1 MKRMKLAVLILA
13 AAVYSAPS
21 WAAPETVI
29 AKVNGHDITES
40 EIKYAEAEIGSQLT
54 GVPTQNRRRVLVEYL
69 IETHLMADAA
79 EKADLAKGN
88 AFEERMDYYR
98 LRALR
103 DTFFEKKVRDGV
115 PESEAKALYDER
127 VKSIPTQEEIRA
139 RHILVKTEDE
149 AKKVSKELQDGGDFG
164 KLAEKYSQDRGGQ
177 GGGDLGYFSRGQMVK
192 PFEDAAFAL
201 EKEKISEPVKTE
213 FGWHII
219 KVEDKRD
226 RQPPSFND
234 VKDQITASLVQAK
247 LQGEV
252 QNLRTDAKIEFVDP
266 DLKKAVE
273 AEASAQPDSSAQ
285 NEANPDPAKDEGETK
300 SE

>member
-164 KLAEKYSQDRGGQ
+164 MLAE
-177 GGGDLGYFSRGQMVK
+177 
-192 PFEDAAFAL
+192 
-201 EKEKISEPVKTE
+201 
-213 FGWHII
+213 
-219 KVEDKRD
+219 
-226 RQPPSFND
+226 
-234 VKDQITASLVQAK
+234 
-247 LQGEV
+247 
-252 QNLRTDAKIEFVDP
+252 
-266 DLKKAVE
+266 
-273 AEASAQPDSSAQ
+273 
-285 NEANPDPAKDEGETK
+285 
-300 SE
+300 

>member
-1 MKRMKLAVLILA
+1 MKLAVLILA
-13 AAVYSAPS
+13 AAAYSAPS

-40 EIKYAEAEIGSQLT
+40 EIKYAEAEIGSQLA
-54 GVPTQNRRRVLVEYL
+54 GVPVQNRRRVLVEYL

-79 EKADLAKGN
+79 EKADLAKGD
-88 AFEERMDYYR
+88 AFEERMDYYK

-149 AKKVSKELQDGGDFG
+149 AKKVAKELEGGGDFG
-164 KLAEKYSQDRGGQ
+164 KLAEQYSQDRGGQ
-177 GGGDLGYFSRGQMVK
+177 DGGDLGYFSRGQMVK

-201 EKEKISEPVKTE
+201 EKEKISDPVQTE

-252 QNLRTDAKIEFVDP
+252 QNLRTDAKIEFIDP

-273 AEASAQPDSSAQ
+273 AEASTQPDTGAQ
-285 NEANPDPAKDEGETK
+285 NEANPDAANDEGEKK

>member
-1 MKRMKLAVLILA
+1 
-13 AAVYSAPS
+13 
-21 WAAPETVI
+21 
-29 AKVNGHDITES
+29 
-40 EIKYAEAEIGSQLT
+40 
-54 GVPTQNRRRVLVEYL
+54 
-69 IETHLMADAA
+69 
-79 EKADLAKGN
+79 
-88 AFEERMDYYR
+88 
-98 LRALR
+98 
-103 DTFFEKKVRDGV
+103 
-115 PESEAKALYDER
+115 
-127 VKSIPTQEEIRA
+127 
-139 RHILVKTEDE
+139 
-149 AKKVSKELQDGGDFG
+149 
-164 KLAEKYSQDRGGQ
+164 
-177 GGGDLGYFSRGQMVK
+177 MVK